1 MKPLE
6 QLIDIDTLSVE
17 YRTDEVVAR
26 AVQDVSL
33 ELRKGETLGLVGE
46 SGSGK
51 STLGLAL
58 MGLIQPPGY
67 ITSGE
72 INFDGVALRHLGSE
86 ELRALRGKKIAMIF
100 QDPMTSLNPVK
111 KIGDH
116 FVEYIQAH
124 EPGTSKEQARSIA
137 ETVLSD
143 LGIPAS
149 RIHDYPHQFSGGMR
163 QRVMI
168 GLALALKPSL
178 IIADEPTTALDVIV
192 EAQILKLLAD
202 LKEKYS
208 LSLILITHNM
218 GIVAEIADRVAVMYA
233 GRLAEVGPTL
243 RIFESPRHPYTKALL
258 ESIPNIQVEDKVLS
272 TIPGYPP
279 DLTDAPPGCP
289 FHPRCPF
296 VFEKCRSV
304 IPEPYVTGPES
315 EAACFLL
322 EGVVARHSLKSKA

>member
-1 MKPLE
+1 MDALV
-6 QLIDIDTLSVE
+6 DIQGLSVE
-17 YRTDEVVAR
+17 YRTDVIAR

-33 ELRKGETLGLVGE
+33 DLRKGETLGLVGE

-67 ITSGE
+67 ITSGK
-72 INFDGVALRHLGSE
+72 ITFDGVDLRHLGRDD
-86 ELRALRGKKIAMIF
+86 LRNLRGKKIAMIF

-116 FVEYIQAH
+116 FIEYIRAH
-124 EPGTSKEQARSIA
+124 DADASEQKARAIA
-137 ETVLSD
+137 EAALAD

-149 RIHDYPHQFSGGMR
+149 RIDDYPHQFSGGMR

-168 GLALALKPSL
+168 GLALALRPSL

-192 EAQILKLLAD
+192 EAQILKLLRD
-202 LKEKYS
+202 LRVKYS

-218 GIVAEIADRVAVMYA
+218 GIVAEMADRVAVMYA
-233 GRLAEVGPTL
+233 GKIAEVAPTTK
-243 RIFESPRHPYTKALL
+243 IFEDPKHPYTKALL
-258 ESIPNIQVEDKVLS
+258 DSIPNIQVEDKVLN
-272 TIPGYPP
+272 TIPGSPP
-279 DLTDAPPGCP
+279 SLTDPPPGCP
-289 FHPRCPF
+289 FHPRCPYA
-296 VFEKCRSV
+296 FERCRSEVPESV
-304 IPEPYVTGPES
+304 ITGIDS

-322 EGVVARHSLKSKA
+322 EGAIARHSSK